1 MRQSPESYE
10 RDPRMGVLPD
20 LFTRA
25 AIMRLPLGPS
35 PEAPRPVTQKSVE
48 AAY

>member
-10 RDPRMGVLPD
+10 RDPRRGVLPD

-25 AIMRLPLGPS
+25 AIIRLVLGAS
-35 PEAPRPVTQKSVE
+35 PAAPPMVTQK
-48 AAY
+48 